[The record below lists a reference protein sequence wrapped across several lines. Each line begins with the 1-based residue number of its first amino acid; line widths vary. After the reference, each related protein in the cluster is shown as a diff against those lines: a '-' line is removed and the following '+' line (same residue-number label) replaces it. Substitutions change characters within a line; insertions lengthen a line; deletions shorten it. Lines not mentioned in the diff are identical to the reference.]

1 MKSFQFKSLL
11 LLAALIISLPS
22 FGQGL
27 KAFKLKN
34 GLSVY
39 IWEDESKSDVFGLVG
54 VRAGSINDPEE
65 YTGLAHYLEHVMFKG
80 TDKIGALNWTE
91 EEPIYKEIIA
101 KYDQMAEEADPAKK
115 EAISKEINELTV
127 KAGKLGL
134 PNEYSNLMESMGAKG
149 VNAGTYYDWT
159 FYQVG
164 VFVLPCLSDKQM
176 AGNLLTTF
184 PASRIPFLPVG
195 AGKRVRR
202 I

>member
-80 TDKIGALNWTE
+80 TDKIGARKSSPSTTRW
-91 EEPIYKEIIA
+91 P
-101 KYDQMAEEADPAKK
+101 KK
-115 EAISKEINELTV
+115 PTRQKKKPSARK
-127 KAGKLGL
+127 
-134 PNEYSNLMESMGAKG
+134 SM
-149 VNAGTYYDWT
+149 
-159 FYQVG
+159 
-164 VFVLPCLSDKQM
+164 S
-176 AGNLLTTF
+176 
-184 PASRIPFLPVG
+184 
-195 AGKRVRR
+195 
-202 I
+202 

>member
-11 LLAALIISLPS
+11 LLTTLIISLPS

-91 EEPIYKEIIA
+91 EERILQP
-101 KYDQMAEEADPAKK
+101 D
-115 EAISKEINELTV
+115 
-127 KAGKLGL
+127 GKHGCQRG
-134 PNEYSNLMESMGAKG
+134 E
-149 VNAGTYYDWT
+149 
-159 FYQVG
+159 
-164 VFVLPCLSDKQM
+164 CRH
-176 AGNLLTTF
+176 LL
-184 PASRIPFLPVG
+184 
-195 AGKRVRR
+195 
-202 I
+202 

>member
-65 YTGLAHYLEHVMFKG
+65 YTGKKLISMNPSCRVSVRQMILTLQTLAMQYRMRSL
-80 TDKIGALNWTE
+80 
-91 EEPIYKEIIA
+91 
-101 KYDQMAEEADPAKK
+101 
-115 EAISKEINELTV
+115 
-127 KAGKLGL
+127 
-134 PNEYSNLMESMGAKG
+134 
-149 VNAGTYYDWT
+149 
-159 FYQVG
+159 
-164 VFVLPCLSDKQM
+164 
-176 AGNLLTTF
+176 
-184 PASRIPFLPVG
+184 
-195 AGKRVRR
+195 KRSLR
-202 I
+202 

>member
-65 YTGLAHYLEHVMFKG
+65 YTGLAHYLEHVMFTRKSSPS
-80 TDKIGALNWTE
+80 TTRW
-91 EEPIYKEIIA
+91 P
-101 KYDQMAEEADPAKK
+101 KK
-115 EAISKEINELTV
+115 PTRQKKKPSARK
-127 KAGKLGL
+127 
-134 PNEYSNLMESMGAKG
+134 SM
-149 VNAGTYYDWT
+149 
-159 FYQVG
+159 
-164 VFVLPCLSDKQM
+164 S
-176 AGNLLTTF
+176 
-184 PASRIPFLPVG
+184 
-195 AGKRVRR
+195 
-202 I
+202 

>member
-11 LLAALIISLPS
+11 LLTTLIISLPS

-91 EEPIYKEIIA
+91 EENHRQVRP
-101 KYDQMAEEADPAKK
+101 DGRRSRPGKK
-115 EAISKEINELTV
+115 RSH
-127 KAGKLGL
+127 
-134 PNEYSNLMESMGAKG
+134 
-149 VNAGTYYDWT
+149 
-159 FYQVG
+159 Q
-164 VFVLPCLSDKQM
+164 Q
-176 AGNLLTTF
+176 GNQ
-184 PASRIPFLPVG
+184 
-195 AGKRVRR
+195 
-202 I
+202 

>member
-91 EEPIYKEIIA
+91 EEPIHKEIIA
-101 KYDQMAEEADPAKK
+101 KYDQMAEEADPAKR
-115 EAISKEINELTV
+115 SH
-127 KAGKLGL
+127 
-134 PNEYSNLMESMGAKG
+134 
-149 VNAGTYYDWT
+149 
-159 FYQVG
+159 Q
-164 VFVLPCLSDKQM
+164 Q
-176 AGNLLTTF
+176 GNQ
-184 PASRIPFLPVG
+184 
-195 AGKRVRR
+195 
-202 I
+202 